1 MHSINNR
8 KLLPT
13 TINNSLEQERKS
25 IDFNQ
30 EQLAEVIWSGKDK
43 LERHRRLMDL
53 FANDPILKNTHFFYE
68 MTREEKM
75 EGSYAKMP
83 SLYSKNFPEE
93 LTYQNV
99 FHFVMLIG

>member
-1 MHSINNR
+1 
-8 KLLPT
+8 
-13 TINNSLEQERKS
+13 
-25 IDFNQ
+25 
-30 EQLAEVIWSGKDK
+30 
-43 LERHRRLMDL
+43 
-53 FANDPILKNTHFFYE
+53 

-99 FHFVMLIG
+99 FHYVMLIG